1 MFIFILTSLIFSS
14 LLQVFF
20 IISENDRMFPTDII
34 IIVSILVFN
43 VLEVIWSIW
52 VIFSISVKQTEMYYL
67 RNSQITSINK
77 TQRIKTSKEIEQE
90 LFERF
95 PSLNPNY
102 VPGMNI
108 DKKNN

>member
-1 MFIFILTSLIFSS
+1 MITFIFSS
-14 LLQVFF
+14 LLQAF
-20 IISENDRMFPTDII
+20 IIVSEYDKMFPTDWVTIFSIFIFNALEII
-34 IIVSILVFN
+34 
-43 VLEVIWSIW
+43 WAIW

-77 TQRIKTSKEIEQE
+77 TQRIKTSQEIEQE

-95 PSLNPNY
+95 PTLRNNY
-102 VPGMNI
+102 VPIMNN